1 MTAAIQLD
9 GVTKVFEGPGPDAA
23 TVTAVDGVDLE
34 IEAGETVCL
43 IGPSG
48 CGKTTLLRT
57 INRLCE
63 PDAGTVRVAGKDVKS
78 VDPITLR
85 RGIGYVIQRGGL
97 FPHMT
102 VRRNVGLLLELSGWP
117 KTKTRARVDE
127 LLTLVGLQPEQF
139 GPRYPRELSGG
150 QRQRVGVARALAA
163 DPPIVLMDEPF
174 GALDPITRTQIQR
187 EFTGLEALVD
197 KTLVIVTHDLD
208 EAFLLGDRVAVMNEG
223 KLVQVATPD
232 ELRAAPV
239 DAMVRSFVR
248 PVVERS
254 SG

>member
-1 MTAAIQLD
+1 MTAAIQLE
-9 GVTKVFEGPGPDAA
+9 GVTKVFEGPDAA
-23 TVTAVDGVDLE
+23 KVTAVDAVDLE
-34 IEAGETVCL
+34 IARGETVCL

-63 PDAGTVRVAGKDVKS
+63 PDAGTVRVDGKDVRS
-78 VDPITLR
+78 IDPIALR

-102 VRRNVGLLLELSGWP
+102 VRRNVGLLLELSGWS
-117 KTKTRARVDE
+117 KAEMQARVDE

-139 GPRYPRELSGG
+139 GSRYPRELSGG

-174 GALDPITRTQIQR
+174 GALDPITRAQIQR
-187 EFTGLEALVD
+187 EFTDLEALLD
-197 KTLVIVTHDLD
+197 KTLVIVTHDLT

-232 ELRAAPV
+232 ELREAPV
-239 DAMVRSFVR
+239 NAMVRSFVSS
-248 PVVERS
+248 VAERS